1 MRRTIDDLSPEERF
15 EIQAWYVRA
24 YQARRRRR
32 LYDAERPA
40 PGIKR
45 YDVAG
50 QLVAVDG
57 VACDPHVSSWAEDR
71 PVIAAARRT

>member
-1 MRRTIDDLSPEERF
+1 MRRTIDDLAPEERI

-24 YQARRRRR
+24 YHGRRRRR
-32 LYDAERPA
+32 LYDAERP
-40 PGIKR
+40 GIKK

-50 QLVAVDG
+50 QLVSVDG

-71 PVIAAARRT
+71 PVIGAVRRT